1 MYISLYDLGLAI
13 LILVAI
19 LAAVYAVV
27 ALRQVA
33 EMVADLR
40 KILAANADNL
50 NKSMAALPDLMKNA
64 SGLAESAQ
72 EQIDNIGS
80 TVGVLGH
87 SIADTAA
94 SFSEKTVT
102 GVSFMR
108 SLMDTIAIIREYIA
122 LRKENS

>member
-1 MYISLYDLGLAI
+1 MKRTRLKRRGGLGRTAEQ
-13 LILVAI
+13 LVR
-19 LAAVYAVV
+19 L
-27 ALRQVA
+27 
-33 EMVADLR
+33 
-40 KILAANADNL
+40 
-50 NKSMAALPDLMKNA
+50 A